1 MSEYTTG
8 EIAKLCNV
16 SVRTVQY
23 YDTRNLLVPS
33 RLSDGGR
40 RLYSEEDL
48 KRMRIICFLRD
59 VGLSINGIGEL
70 FSDEDPASVIDILLK
85 QQEKLLRRELH
96 ETKSKLDT
104 IELLKRELNNTEDFS
119 LESIGDIAYIME
131 NRKKLYR
138 VRATMLSAGLV
149 SEIIETGSLL
159 YGIIKGIWWP
169 FFVGLP
175 FVIGIDIWII
185 IFYFKRVKYICPK
198 CHTVFKPGFK
208 EMFFANHTPSTRK
221 LTCTHCGHKG
231 FCVETYGKEDEENA
245 D

>member
-138 VRATMLSAGLV
+138 VRATMLSVGLV
-149 SEIIETGSLL
+149 SEVIETGSFL

-169 FFVGLP
+169 FFAGLP
-175 FVIGIDIWII
+175 FVIGIGIWIS
-185 IFYFKRVKYICPK
+185 IFYFRRVKYICPK